1 MSDTRSKSIPATHRS
16 GIQASDPL
24 AAITSLIAA
33 EQQGARSDKPRSLIE
48 SIRYVGGN
56 TLEAQDNALY
66 EQLYRWARHHGI
78 DKEEH
83 EITAEDMCG
92 YLEID
97 RLDRIRTSLS
107 RILDARVSYDFVDHD
122 GIRRQGDKVPLIL
135 AETAT
140 NLKSGAASFVYSIPP
155 MLRRYLAAS
164 TDWTWLEIAAFP
176 HFRNKYASLFYQRCA
191 VISGNSERYRH
202 PWKVTPTEL
211 AEILGYTPKQF
222 NFRIFRRDVLDPV
235 LNDIELHVRRF
246 KVSMSELDVEY
257 GNGGIGDET
266 YSAAGS
272 RLDDRDDEELE
283 LSDEISF

>member
-1 MSDTRSKSIPATHRS
+1 MSKTKSIPATQRS

-24 AAITSLIAA
+24 AAITNLIAA

-48 SIRYVGGN
+48 SIRYVGGL
-56 TLEAQDNALY
+56 TLESQDNALY

-83 EITAEDMCG
+83 EISAEDMLG

-122 GIRRQGDKVPLIL
+122 GNRRQGDKVPLII

-140 NLKSGAASFVYSIPP
+140 NLKSGAASFIFSIPP
-155 MLRRYLAAS
+155 TLRRYLAAS

-176 HFRNKYASLFYQRCA
+176 HFKNCPS
-191 VISGNSERYRH
+191 SGF
-202 PWKVTPTEL
+202 
-211 AEILGYTPKQF
+211 LGQQ
-222 NFRIFRRDVLDPV
+222 
-235 LNDIELHVRRF
+235 
-246 KVSMSELDVEY
+246 
-257 GNGGIGDET
+257 
-266 YSAAGS
+266 AA
-272 RLDDRDDEELE
+272 
-283 LSDEISF
+283 